1 MKKLDN
7 FSKSLNALKS
17 ADFELVN
24 ENEIYRMGVIGQFNL
39 TFELA
44 WKVLQAVLEEHG
56 RLMDRIGSLRMV
68 IKTAY
73 QCGMIS
79 DCEGW
84 LELLETRNILAHTY
98 NDEQVLNAIRDV
110 KAIHLSLFQ
119 DLKREIDEKWME

>member
-119 DLKREIDEKWME
+119 DLKREIDEN

>member
-84 LELLETRNILAHTY
+84 VELLETRNILAHTY

-119 DLKREIDEKWME
+119 DLKREIDEN